1 MYECEYSTPIRTFKK
16 RKRICFLNIMPGLAV
31 FLPSPVRLKIKTM
44 GRPCGFVG
52 LSGHILPTEI
62 NWQSWSS
69 RNKGILVVLWIFQR
83 SNTKGDEFY
92 FIFQHS
98 SYSLNFK
105 PASFLFFW
113 IYLLPKD
120 QTQTLNMILIT
131 NISV

>member
-16 RKRICFLNIMPGLAV
+16 RKRICFLNIIPGLAV
-31 FLPSPVRLKIKTM
+31 FLPSPVRSRNQNHGPVWLRRFV
-44 GRPCGFVG
+44 RPYFADRNNLTKLV
-52 LSGHILPTEI
+52 SG
-62 NWQSWSS
+62 
-69 RNKGILVVLWIFQR
+69 NKGILVVLWIFQR

-98 SYSLNFK
+98 SYTLNFK
-105 PASFLFFW
+105 PASFFW